1 MIAYVAS
8 SSSSSSNIILV
19 NTGIL
24 PDSSTSDRRRRRR
37 EEGGVGS
44 CRPSVPPL
52 PTYLGLQ
59 LPTPPSLTALLSY
72 RCESRD
78 EEEEG
83 GWGVPSSDHISVPA
97 TKEEEEGVSLR
108 GGRRSRK
115 DDGE

>member
-1 MIAYVAS
+1 M
-8 SSSSSSNIILV
+8 NIHNFRHPPPEPV
-19 NTGIL
+19 G
-24 PDSSTSDRRRRRR
+24 
-37 EEGGVGS
+37 GGVS
-44 CRPSVPPL
+44 
-52 PTYLGLQ
+52 YLGLQ

-83 GWGVPSSDHISVPA
+83 GWGVPSSDHSSVPA